1 MESQKILFI
10 ILYGK
15 YSCALTFESLVKA
28 IPHGSGLSS
37 ADRGYS
43 VVCVV
48 DGLND
53 EQVDV
58 MNELV
63 ESLHTQVLVNL
74 GRNFSKVSGIV
85 DLIYIVTVLGH

>member
-1 MESQKILFI
+1 
-10 ILYGK
+10 
-15 YSCALTFESLVKA
+15 LVKA
-28 IPHGSGLSS
+28 IPHGGGLSS
-37 ADRGYS
+37 AARGYS

-63 ESLHTQVLVNL
+63 ESLHAQVLINL

-85 DLIYIVTVLGH
+85 DLYCNCSRSPLT